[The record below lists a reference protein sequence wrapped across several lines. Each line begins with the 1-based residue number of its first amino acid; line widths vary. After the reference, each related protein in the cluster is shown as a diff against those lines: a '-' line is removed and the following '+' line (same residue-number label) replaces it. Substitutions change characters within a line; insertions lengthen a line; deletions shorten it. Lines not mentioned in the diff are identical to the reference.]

1 MMKDAIND
9 SGDCTIRINP
19 LVIPALNEL
28 RNYPL
33 EDLRGDLA
41 STFVENLLMLE

>member
-1 MMKDAIND
+1 MMKDAINYT
-9 SGDCTIRINP
+9 GDRTIRVNP
-19 LVIPALNEL
+19 LVIPALNKL